1 MASLTLWI
9 LQKKII
15 LPEYAPYVY
24 VIPMISKGRF
34 PLEDEQLASTKLESN
49 NICTA
54 REFTNL
60 LDEINKL
67 SFERTE
73 QNEYKYARYIYGS
86 QQLFN

>member
-34 PLEDEQLASTKLESN
+34 PLEDEQLASTKLESS

-54 REFTNL
+54 RDFTNL
-60 LDEINKL
+60 LDEISRL